1 LQAVLILPDDALF
14 AANLVDRPFLRHVVD
29 FIATQGIRSILV
41 WGRGTEQARRILGA
55 GVQWDATIVYQEAH
69 TAADFSGPLTITGD
83 KCLLASALCLPRF
96 PLQQGLDRPGG
107 LIVYGGN
114 QDWTGWALMESRDV
128 AAMPSLSDRAAVLSY
143 LQGLANYESVSADA
157 EFRCG
162 GAEDIWRA
170 HQTALG
176 SQLSLLFHAGL
187 DTKPGIWMGRNA
199 SVAAS
204 AVITAPAYIGENSR
218 IGPGAQIGPFA
229 VIARDCLIAPQT
241 IVRHSVIAP
250 DTYAGN
256 NLELDHVFVNQR
268 ELFDIRFGVSVE
280 DIGFP
285 VVDRVFD
292 FHWSTIPRQVY
303 SAALR
308 GLSAVP
314 SVLSSAWSGLKHA
327 LRDPVGPIQTQRQ
340 DTATALRIR
349 PHNDPAPDQ
358 HRRRS
363 GGIQ

>member
-1 LQAVLILPDDALF
+1 MQAVLILPDGALF
-14 AANLVDRPFLRHVVD
+14 PANLVDRPFLRHVVD
-29 FIATQGIRSILV
+29 FIASQGIRSLLV
-41 WGRGTEQARRILGA
+41 WGRGTEQAQRILGA
-55 GVQWDATIVYQEAH
+55 GDQWDATIVYREAH
-69 TAADFSGPLTITGD
+69 TAADFAGPLTVPGD
-83 KCLLASALCLPRF
+83 KCLLASAICLPRF
-96 PLQQGLDRPGG
+96 ALQQKLDRPGG
-107 LIVYGGN
+107 LIVYGGETGN
-114 QDWTGWALMESRDV
+114 QDWTGWALMESRDL
-128 AAMPSLSDRAAVLSY
+128 AAMPSLSDRVAVLSY
-143 LQGLANYESVSADA
+143 LEGLADYESVSAEA

-170 HQTALG
+170 HQTALN

-187 DTKPGIWMGRNA
+187 DTRPGIWMGRNA

-204 AVITAPAYIGENSR
+204 AVITPPVYIGENSR

-292 FHWSTIPRQVY
+292 FHWSTIPRQVF
-303 SAALR
+303 A
-308 GLSAVP
+308 AVP
-314 SVLSSAWSGLKHA
+314 SVLSSAWSKLKHA
-327 LRDPVGPIQTQRQ
+327 LRDPVGPIQMQRQ
-340 DTATALRIR
+340 DTTTVLRIR

-358 HRRRS
+358 HRRRG